1 MEEQCCDIPMEGQCC
16 GIPMEERCC
25 DISLGKQCCNIAM
38 EDQFNDIHM
47 EEDDVIFVW
56 RSSAIICLC
65 IMAYIISFDVWC
77 AVFELPPD
85 TSILPRRWSFRFLF
99 CYMELLSGQCSKSS
113 AIFKYRTVHTV
124 YSDKDKR
131 SCQMNNFSDTFC

>member
-1 MEEQCCDIPMEGQCC
+1 MLWYSYGGAFFVIFLWESSVVILLWRSSFM
-16 GIPMEERCC
+16 IFIWRR
-25 DISLGKQCCNIAM
+25 N
-38 EDQFNDIHM
+38 
-47 EEDDVIFVW
+47 DVIFLW
-56 RSSAIICLC
+56 RSSAIIFLC

-77 AVFELPPD
+77 AIFELTPD
-85 TSILPRRWSFRFLF
+85 TSILPRRWSFRFPF
-99 CYMELLSGQCSKSS
+99 CYMELLIGQCSKSS